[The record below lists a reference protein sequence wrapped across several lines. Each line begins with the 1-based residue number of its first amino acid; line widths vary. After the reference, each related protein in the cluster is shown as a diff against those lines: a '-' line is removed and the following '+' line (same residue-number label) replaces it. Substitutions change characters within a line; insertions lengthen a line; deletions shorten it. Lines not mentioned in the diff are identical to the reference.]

1 MGPVGDF
8 LGFSRVRIH
17 DSVKK
22 NKPRDR
28 LCRQDMAG
36 KANMAGKKSIQI
48 W

>member
-22 NKPRDR
+22 NKPRGSFVQTR
-28 LCRQDMAG
+28 YGR
-36 KANMAGKKSIQI
+36 
-48 W
+48 